1 MIQKEKEVR
10 ELAGI
15 LKTVDSCD
23 TCRLGLVDGNRAYIV
38 PLCFGYTFLNGKF
51 TFYFQSRL
59 DEKKTAR
66 IKAAEE
72 AAEEITFQMDANHC
86 MLPVGGSEY
95 TMLYSSA
102 FGCGRP
108 VFLNGEEEKRTALKH
123 ILAHYIPGKF
133 AEDQNSLPENA
144 CIFKLEVTELT
155 CRENR

>member
-1 MIQKEKEVR
+1 M
-10 ELAGI
+10 
-15 LKTVDSCD
+15 
-23 TCRLGLVDGNRAYIV
+23 
-38 PLCFGYTFLNGKF
+38 
-51 TFYFQSRL
+51 L
-59 DEKKTAR
+59 DEKKTAL

-133 AEDQNSLPENA
+133 AEDQGSLPENA

>member
-1 MIQKEKEVR
+1 MKR
-10 ELAGI
+10 RSAL
-15 LKTVDSCD
+15 
-23 TCRLGLVDGNRAYIV
+23 
-38 PLCFGYTFLNGKF
+38 
-51 TFYFQSRL
+51 
-59 DEKKTAR
+59 

>member
-23 TCRLGLVDGNRAYIV
+23 TCRLGLVDGNKAYIV

-51 TFYFQSRL
+51 TFYFQSML
-59 DEKKTAR
+59 DEKKTAL

-108 VFLNGEEEKRTALKH
+108 VYSSWR
-123 ILAHYIPGKF
+123 
-133 AEDQNSLPENA
+133 
-144 CIFKLEVTELT
+144 
-155 CRENR
+155 